1 MLKIEKKKDLVL
13 SFVYNVVTN
22 VPTILK
28 TSGAYIAIK
37 YIEEELDDLRYKFKR
52 KSYL

>member
-1 MLKIEKKKDLVL
+1 MLKIKNKKDLVL
-13 SFVYNVVTN
+13 TFVLNMATN